1 MCSKA
6 EFSCKASLKRPLHED
21 VKIKHG
27 LCSGDLKMLRSQNHE
42 TSVNKSYI
50 KGL

>member
-27 LCSGDLKMLRSQNHE
+27 LCSGDLKMLE
-42 TSVNKSYI
+42 KSEP
-50 KGL
+50 